1 MIQYVIRSLKD
12 PRTQNEKYY
21 PQVAPVDPMLM
32 KDVAANIQA
41 RTTLTAADVR
51 GCLDALDHA
60 ITKFIM
66 QGKSVKVRGL
76 GNFRPVISAKGV
88 PESELSKCD
97 ATLIKKVRVVFQPDA
112 QLKRDMQRVPIGAF
126 VTASSVSTD

>member
-1 MIQYVIRSLKD
+1 MIQYVIRSLTN
-12 PRTQNEKYY
+12 PRTEERKYY
-21 PQVAPVDPMLM
+21 PQVAPVDPMPM

-60 ITKFIM
+60 ITRFIM

-88 PESELSKCD
+88 TEDKLDKCD
-97 ATLIKKVRVVFQPDA
+97 ASLIKKVRVVFQPDA

-126 VTASSVSTD
+126 VAASTDA